1 MNRAANWKRLVIAV
15 FIGSALTVALAVLQH
30 RFKAGSI
37 PDLLCEV
44 LLLPGELIAT
54 PFHDRGDASPEFVWR
69 SRSATAAILSG
80 LAWLILRGRRPIS
93 NRSFHE
99 GQ

>member
-1 MNRAANWKRLVIAV
+1 MNWAANWKRLVISV
-15 FIGSALTVALAVLQH
+15 LIGGVLTLALAALQH

-54 PFHDRGDASPEFVWR
+54 PFRDRGNASPEFLWR
-69 SRSATAAILSG
+69 SRSATAAIFSG
-80 LAWLILRGRRPIS
+80 IAWWILRGRRCVL
-93 NRSFHE
+93 NRD